1 MKRDVVYGTKD
12 KAPSFGQFVEV
23 FMFDEDN
30 HLGIN
35 WTNNG
40 YATVFHFL
48 IKDKDDY
55 EDFKNELTVV
65 LRDCEDIGAAYYAL
79 EAYLNS
85 PYIDDFLEEYPEG
98 DDIMN
103 EFVSRNITVEEYL
116 KARNLMVGERDCAWS
131 IYENGNYEDDNL
143 AELIKAYDLV
153 IDSMTCLAME
163 VDKKS
168 EK

>member
-1 MKRDVVYGTKD
+1 MKRDIAYGTKD
-12 KAPSFGQFVEV
+12 EAQSFGQFVEV

-55 EDFKNELTVV
+55 EDFKNELTTV

-79 EAYLNS
+79 EVYLNS
-85 PYIDDFLEEYPEG
+85 PYADDFLDEYPE
-98 DDIMN
+98 
-103 EFVSRNITVEEYL
+103 
-116 KARNLMVGERDCAWS
+116 
-131 IYENGNYEDDNL
+131 
-143 AELIKAYDLV
+143 
-153 IDSMTCLAME
+153 
-163 VDKKS
+163 
-168 EK
+168 